1 MGKEEVLQ
9 ELGFSKN
16 ESKVFLALLST
27 GPVSAGVVADKTKLH
42 RTNVYDALSR
52 LIEKGVVSY
61 IIAKN
66 NTKIFEAGDPDKLVS
81 LLKDKEKLLNNIM
94 PQLKLEKQLSQK
106 KTTAHVYEGVK
117 AFQLALYNL
126 LNYEKTIYIYGLPKH
141 APDMVKSFIM
151 GFHRQRIEK
160 KITMKHIYN
169 ENAQE
174 RIKFLNSMSYT
185 EAKYLPEKFNTPVS
199 TMTCGKEVLIINWQ
213 KPLTFIVIDNETL
226 AETYQNYFD
235 VLYTNAVMY
244 K

>member
-9 ELGFSKN
+9 EIGFSKN
-16 ESKVFLALLST
+16 EAKVFLALLTT
-27 GPVSAGVVADKTKLH
+27 GSVSAGVVADKTKLH

-52 LIEKGVVSY
+52 LIEKGIVSY

-66 NTKIFEAGDPDKLVS
+66 NTKIFEAADPDKLS
-81 LLKDKEKLLNNIM
+81 ALLKDKERLLNNVM

-106 KTTAHVYEGVK
+106 KTTAQVYEGVK

-126 LNYEKTIYIYGLPKH
+126 LNYEQTIYIYGLPKH
-141 APDMVKSFIM
+141 ASEMVKSFIM

-160 KITMKHIYN
+160 KIMMKHIYN

-174 RIKFLNSMSYT
+174 RIKFLNSLSYT

-226 AETYQNYFD
+226 AETYKNYFD
-235 VLYTNAVMY
+235 VLYANAVMY